1 MAMGRMD
8 KERQESLW
16 VETRALPCAPGHPF
30 YEKLGAVLTKHGFEA
45 VVEEECQQYYAEV
58 LGRPSIPPVVYF
70 KALFIGYFEGI
81 DSERGIAW
89 RVADSMALRSFL
101 GYALTEGTPDHSSL
115 SRTRRLLSVETHRR
129 VFQWVVEVLAREG
142 LLRGKTL
149 GVDAT
154 TLEANAA
161 LRSIVRRD
169 TGESYEGFLT
179 RLAQASGIETPTR
192 EDLAKLDRKRPR
204 KGSNRDWTHP
214 HDADARITK
223 MKDGRT
229 HLAHKAEHAVDM
241 ETGAVVSVTLQGADL
256 GDTQTV
262 GTTLEEARANLRS
275 AALDPDARR
284 ALEPIREV
292 VLDKGYHSNETVRDL
307 QEDGLRTY
315 ISEPRRGRRRWEGHE
330 NEREAVYANRR
341 RVRGRYGKRLL
352 RKRGELL
359 ERSFAHCYETG
370 AMRRTHLRHHEN
382 ILKRLLIHV
391 GAFDLSLLFRRMMG
405 FGTPRA
411 LQDHPRKAMER
422 LLGALTK
429 GLTAM
434 GCLLEAGIRLWS
446 AILTRMTHQTP
457 RRRPSSC
464 YTPNGTSATGC

>member
-8 KERQESLW
+8 KEHQETLW
-16 VETRALPCAPGHPF
+16 IETSSLPCAPGHPF
-30 YEKLGAVLTKHGFEA
+30 YEQLNGLLAKHGFEA
-45 VVEEECQQYYAEV
+45 MVEAECAQYYAEV
-58 LGRPSIPPVVYF
+58 LGRPSIPPVAYF
-70 KALFIGYFEGI
+70 KALMVGYFEGI

-101 GYALTEGTPDHSSL
+101 GYELTERTPDHSSL
-115 SRTRRLLSVETHRR
+115 SRSRRLMSVETHQR
-129 VFQWVVEVLAREG
+129 VFHWVLEVLAKEG

-169 TGESYEGFLT
+169 TGESYEQFLT
-179 RLAQASGIETPTR
+179 GLAQSSGIETPTR
-192 EDLAKLDRKRPR
+192 EDLAKLDKKRPK
-204 KGSNRDWTHP
+204 KGSNKDWKNP
-214 HDADARITK
+214 HDPDARITK

-241 ETGAVVSVTLQGADL
+241 DTGAVVSVTLQPADL

-262 GTTLEEARANLRS
+262 KATLDETRANIQTIASDPEAR
-275 AALDPDARR
+275 RR
-284 ALEPIREV
+284 LEPAREV

-315 ISEPRRGRRRWEGHE
+315 VSEPKRGRRQWEGKTK
-330 NEREAVYANRR
+330 ERDAVYANRR
-341 RVRGRYGKRLL
+341 RVRGTYGKKLL
-352 RKRGELL
+352 RKRGELI

-370 AMRRTHLRHHEN
+370 AMRRTHLRHHPN

-391 GAFDLSLLFRRMMG
+391 GAFNLSLVFRRGIG
-405 FGTPRA
+405 FGTPRG
-411 LQDHPRKAMER
+411 LQERAGKAMKTLQNTLAGSLYAIERTMLTFVGHWRLPQRHPRYPR
-422 LLGALTK
+422 LIGLALTD
-429 GLTAM
+429 
-434 GCLLEAGIRLWS
+434 
-446 AILTRMTHQTP
+446 
-457 RRRPSSC
+457 
-464 YTPNGTSATGC
+464 